1 MTLYGILINILHA
14 NWIYNQMTTIL
25 KRRPSIEQS
34 NLGIW
39 KGIIKFITMSSIMF
53 NVGIILL
60 SSKSF
65 EELLEKMAGE
75 QFSEKLKYIVLI
87 IIEHL
92 VYFLML
98 ILLRIV
104 KK

>member
-1 MTLYGILINILHA
+1 
-14 NWIYNQMTTIL
+14 
-25 KRRPSIEQS
+25 
-34 NLGIW
+34 
-39 KGIIKFITMSSIMF
+39 MF